1 MIYTG
6 LAFLLFAGLLSLK
19 SIGLEITVF
28 AAALI
33 TGIVFV
39 AIALLTGGVPNL
51 RR

>member
-1 MIYTG
+1 MLVTG
-6 LAFLLFAGLLSLK
+6 LAFLLFAGILSLNQ
-19 SIGLEITVF
+19 IGLEVTVF

-39 AIALLTGGVPNL
+39 GIALLTGGVPNW